1 MAVKIRLSRF
11 GKKKRPFYRIVVAN
25 SEAKR
30 DGKFLEQVG
39 TYDPMKDPFEVKLN
53 QEKLQSWLDKGAL
66 PTTTVKNLIK
76 KAAAEA
82 APAE

>member
-11 GKKKRPFYRIVVAN
+11 GKKKCPFYRIVVAN

-39 TYDPMKDPFEVKLN
+39 TYDPMKDPLEVKLN
-53 QEKLQSWLDKGAL
+53 QEKLQAWLDKGAL

-76 KAAAEA
+76 KAAAAA

>member
-1 MAVKIRLSRF
+1 
-11 GKKKRPFYRIVVAN
+11 
-25 SEAKR
+25 
-30 DGKFLEQVG
+30 EQVG

-76 KAAAEA
+76 KAAAAA